1 VSAPLLACDRPRFV
15 GGDLELGQFQA
26 LGPRLALV
34 GDWGPL
40 FGLIAGQQR
49 LAGGSVRLG
58 GLDAEGAAA
67 TGRVGLL
74 LREGPLP
81 PSWTLREV
89 LHRSAALL
97 GHSSRRSSALAEDS
111 ARELGLVPLLGKKL
125 ARLTPA
131 QQRAA
136 GIASAHLG
144 NPRLL
149 ALEDPFGS
157 LQPSEQVEVA
167 RVLDR
172 ALAGRAA
179 IISVRAL
186 PGSPESDRFAQSCDE
201 LLFLSRYGLG
211 ARGRYAELLAGA
223 TSYRVVVLRHAAALL
238 SRLGQAG
245 YDARQ
250 VTSTEVS
257 ALVVGDPEG
266 LGTRPLCAASLLADA
281 PIVELLPL
289 NPGVARQAQ
298 PEP

>member
-1 VSAPLLACDRPRFV
+1 VSAPLLACDRPRFA
-15 GGDLELGQFQA
+15 GSDLDLGQFRA
-26 LGPRLALV
+26 LGPRLVLV

-40 FGLIAGQQR
+40 FRLIAGQQR
-49 LAGGSVRLG
+49 LTGGSVRLG
-58 GLDAEGAAA
+58 GLDAESAAA

-74 LREGPLP
+74 LREAPLP
-81 PSWTLREV
+81 PTWTLREV
-89 LHRSAALL
+89 LQRSAALL
-97 GHSSRRSSALAEDS
+97 GHSSRLSSELAEDS
-111 ARELGLVPLLGKKL
+111 AGELGLTPLLRKNL

-144 NPRLL
+144 HPSLL

-157 LQPSEQVEVA
+157 LQPSEQAEVA

-172 ALAGRAA
+172 AVAGRAS
-179 IISVRAL
+179 IISVPAL
-186 PGSPESDRFAQSCDE
+186 PGSPESDRFAQGSDE

-223 TSYRVVVLRHAAALL
+223 TSYRIVVLRNAAALL
-238 SRLGQAG
+238 SRLGEAG

-257 ALVVGDPEG
+257 ALVVVDPKG
-266 LGTRPLCAASLLADA
+266 RGTRPLCAACLQADA

-289 NPGVARQAQ
+289 NPRVAEQAQ